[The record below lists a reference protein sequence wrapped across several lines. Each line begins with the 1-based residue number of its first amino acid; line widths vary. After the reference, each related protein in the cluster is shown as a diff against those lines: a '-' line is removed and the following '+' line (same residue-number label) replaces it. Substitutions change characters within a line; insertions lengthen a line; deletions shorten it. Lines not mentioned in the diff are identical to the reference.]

1 MHDHIDITVNVTR
14 GNETRKAKVVSIRS
28 YMDKNEMV
36 FDTEFD
42 VPLKEGEKIRH
53 RTSSYPSRVFRKY
66 MSLWGWKKLSQ
77 RRLELITK
85 MRPKTIEV
93 RPIWSSQEEGLIY
106 LVMMSE
112 KDIGDWLEAVDRK
125 AYKHV

>member
-14 GNETRKAKVVSIRS
+14 SNESRKAKVVSIRS
-28 YMDKNEMV
+28 YMEKNELV
-36 FDTEFD
+36 FDTELD
-42 VPLKEGEKIRH
+42 VPLHEGEKIRH
-53 RTSSYPSRVFRKY
+53 KTSLYPSRVFRKY

-77 RRLELITK
+77 RRLELITRMK
-85 MRPKTIEV
+85 PKTIEV